1 MNHSTKRDAML
12 KTTSLLALL
21 FAAACA
27 QALPPQ
33 QLLDARAAYAKAAEG
48 PATTLNPAQLH
59 VAKETLDLAEKTF
72 ADQGDTETTRD
83 RAYLASRRAELAAAV
98 ARTTQIEQGTATSQ
112 TAAQAAAAD
121 DATRTRAE
129 LGKTR
134 DQLAGNQAAL
144 VGEKSRRED
153 AERRAAQAAAD
164 LARIGSVKQET
175 RGMVITLSG
184 SVLFASNKFELL
196 PAAQAKLS
204 EVAEALLKGDP
215 DTRFLVE
222 GHTDSQGIASAN
234 QTLSQNRAESV
245 RTYLVAHNIA
255 ADRITAQGIGSTRP
269 IAENNSAEGRA
280 NNRRV
285 EIIVQPAA
293 TK

>member
-83 RAYLASRRAELAAAV
+83 RAYLASRRAEPAAAV